1 MTVVEALKTTQLL
14 LHILHMYYIIA
25 YGVLSG

>member
-1 MTVVEALKTTQLL
+1 MTVVEALKTTLL